1 LSLTSWIFIGMAAGV
16 ALGITAPGVAM
27 HLGIVSSIFLRLI
40 KSIIAPLLF
49 GTLVYGIAGAGSI
62 KQMGRIGLKAIV
74 YFELV
79 TTIALFLG
87 LGAVNLVR
95 PGDGMKLERSAA
107 EAALPNKP
115 PTLDAILEH
124 VFPTSIIDAMARG
137 DVLQVVVF
145 SFLFG
150 AACAAIGAKAKPVV
164 DFAESLSDRLFQ
176 NRSNPVQSARRQS
189 TTGCLFRAEHDI
201 FEQVAGGKIRQ
212 VVIAFEKAR

>member
-1 LSLTSWIFIGMAAGV
+1 MSSEPSSNGERDEERQVKSQKCGGCLKRLSLTSWIFVGMAAGI
-16 ALGITAPGVAM
+16 ALGTIAPGVAM

-62 KQMGRIGLKAIV
+62 RQMGRIGLKAIV

-87 LGAVNLVR
+87 LAAVNLIR

-115 PTLDAILEH
+115 PTLDTILEH
-124 VFPTSIIDAMARG
+124 VFPPSIIDAMAPG

-145 SFLFG
+145 SFLF
-150 AACAAIGAKAKPVV
+150 
-164 DFAESLSDRLFQ
+164 
-176 NRSNPVQSARRQS
+176 
-189 TTGCLFRAEHDI
+189 
-201 FEQVAGGKIRQ
+201 
-212 VVIAFEKAR
+212 